1 MVIHGY
7 MACLSVREDGVEIS
21 PISYEVGKLNA
32 DKRSQLFVSCFLL
45 QELSAP
51 LAALSPYAM
60 SHLLLLRSLRTLLQ
74 ALLFS
79 PRRQFN

>member
-32 DKRSQLFVSCFLL
+32 DKRSYLVVCFLFL
-45 QELSAP
+45 VSYYCLRAKQAEDATV
-51 LAALSPYAM
+51 AM
-60 SHLLLLRSLRTLLQ
+60 KRMHE
-74 ALLFS
+74 
-79 PRRQFN
+79 